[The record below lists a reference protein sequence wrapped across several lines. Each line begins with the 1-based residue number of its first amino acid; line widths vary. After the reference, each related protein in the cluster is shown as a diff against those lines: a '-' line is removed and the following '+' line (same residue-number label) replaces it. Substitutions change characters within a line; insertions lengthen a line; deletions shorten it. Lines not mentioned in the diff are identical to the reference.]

1 MSKIFDKV
9 LELILTPS
17 VNKKVK
23 LYKDTPSYKELER
36 QIQQSIKSMDIIAK
50 TLEAAVNEQEKTI
63 KKAKGLGWDLKPW
76 NSTDELLKQV
86 QNRPGRE
93 EALKKLG
100 IHY

>member
-63 KKAKGLGWDLKPW
+63 KKAKGL
-76 NSTDELLKQV
+76 
-86 QNRPGRE
+86 
-93 EALKKLG
+93 
-100 IHY
+100 